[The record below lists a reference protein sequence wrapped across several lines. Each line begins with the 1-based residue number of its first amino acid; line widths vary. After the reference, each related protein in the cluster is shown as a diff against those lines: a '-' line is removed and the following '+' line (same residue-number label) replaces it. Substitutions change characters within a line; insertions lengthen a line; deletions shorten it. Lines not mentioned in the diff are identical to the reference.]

1 MACRTAS
8 VQRVADKTTDA
19 ADQIAKLQTMIE
31 AQNETNKASFYL
43 KLNQHLADAKVKD
56 GREIGFNSAI
66 KTEYTSEFSLDK
78 IAEVVVAALK
88 SAAAVT
94 SSTVPNPAMSPAA
107 IEAYTDVVNTV
118 AEAAKS
124 SSTSSASMSFSMN
137 RLSPGMFAFLSASS
151 ISIKEEETFGTE
163 AVTTTAIYYLFI
175 QSIDDVKSEA
185 KFGAALIDSENLLKM
200 KKLQAAL
207 TDELALDKIDIDT
220 WMKKDDAYSGAI
232 NKIQARLN
240 AAGFES
246 VSTRDLM
253 AEKSIATNLATQQLV
268 SASIKTLSSK
278 GKAYQAAV
286 EMSERRLAE
295 DYY

>member
-240 AAGFES
+240 AAGFDS

>member
-31 AQNETNKASFYL
+31 AQNETNKDSFYL

-240 AAGFES
+240 ADGFES